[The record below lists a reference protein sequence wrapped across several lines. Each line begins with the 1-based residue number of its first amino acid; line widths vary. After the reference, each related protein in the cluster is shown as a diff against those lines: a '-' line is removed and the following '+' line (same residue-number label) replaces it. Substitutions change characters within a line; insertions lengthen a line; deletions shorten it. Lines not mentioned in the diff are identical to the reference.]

1 MFVILII
8 VSFSKFVAS
17 SEECFSYFA
26 NIRIYCRVRS
36 YFGSEIA
43 WRSLGLIGN

>member
-8 VSFSKFVAS
+8 VSFKKFVAS
-17 SEECFSYFA
+17 SEECFNYFA
-26 NIRIYCRVRS
+26 NIRMYWRVRS

-43 WRSLGLIGN
+43 WRSFGFIGN